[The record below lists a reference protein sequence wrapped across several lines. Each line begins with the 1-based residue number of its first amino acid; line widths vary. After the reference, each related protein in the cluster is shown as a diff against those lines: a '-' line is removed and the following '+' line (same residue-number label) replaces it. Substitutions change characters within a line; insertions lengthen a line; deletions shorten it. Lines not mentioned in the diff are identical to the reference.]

1 MVISTVIVTG
11 YLTFKGQTDS
21 LVINNYTNFAFLIG
35 KIGLTSTTFLSVPLN
50 ILACRSIV
58 WNLLFEDE
66 IDNINNKN
74 KRLV

>member
-66 IDNINNKN
+66 IDKINNKN